1 MFFETLIL
9 LPAFLNDCLAAA
21 ATLIDIIDLFF
32 HRCTIQIRQ
41 GCNGISEKLGIV
53 LQKFHKVITNPSP
66 ENTTIVSKR
75 SLNETLALTL
85 AQTGR
90 IFVSN
95 MNRSEAWR
103 TAKTFT
109 DSIGMRVKQFA
120 AQHVDEKGN
129 RYDGYEFVI
138 IQDISLGGFP
148 KLCPSCAESLV
159 LKCGRCGK
167 ILSDAT
173 SQKKAA

>member
-1 MFFETLIL
+1 M
-9 LPAFLNDCLAAA
+9 
-21 ATLIDIIDLFF
+21 
-32 HRCTIQIRQ
+32 
-41 GCNGISEKLGIV
+41 
-53 LQKFHKVITNPSP
+53 QKFHKVITNPSP
-66 ENTTIVSKR
+66 ENTTIISKR
-75 SLNETLALTL
+75 NMNETLALTL

-109 DSIGMRVKQFA
+109 NSIGMKVKQFA
-120 AQHVDEKGN
+120 AQHIDEKGN

-138 IQDISLGGFP
+138 IQDIPLDGFP
-148 KLCPSCAESLV
+148 KICPSCGESLV

-167 ILSDAT
+167 ILSDA
-173 SQKKAA
+173 SSSKKAA